1 MLKLKPVSADMTV
14 IFPEGTNTVGCVSD
28 NVGEAGNGLMV
39 AVTADLF
46 KDTQP
51 VSEFLDS
58 T

>member
-1 MLKLKPVSADMTV
+1 MLKVKPVSEEMILIV
-14 IFPEGTNTVGCVSD
+14 PEGTPTVGCVSD
-28 NVGEAGNGLMV
+28 KVGVGGNGLMV